1 MKTIKLL
8 GKLALML
15 IAAILMF
22 SGHEAAAGV
31 TLSMPGVTGTVTTDG
46 VSAKAPE
53 LNLDTIVK
61 EIVEVFP
68 ARTPLDTL
76 LRKVGRS
83 TKALSWKV
91 EGYEVEQRPF
101 VDTVKTL
108 YTTSVGK
115 KAGKVAVDNI
125 GQWTTDHTV
134 LIQGVKGKEVM
145 VLVTDVNHNTGEVTL
160 TTIDSGTG
168 QPDLPTIP
176 LGTKLTR
183 MGTAMDELQSQVD
196 AYAELPSKDFNYCQ
210 KFGQKISMSF
220 VQQMVNQEVKWG
232 FSDTQKMRIKSFREE
247 MELSY
252 LSGLR
257 GVTNRVKN
265 GSLKPVYTMNG
276 VTRHDIKQLTYGTG
290 GNMVINS
297 DTMNGL
303 MKDVFTGNA
312 GSETRIALYGS
323 GMGKNL
329 YGITDWS
336 KIIQGTQ
343 TEIIPGLTFGRY
355 EHNYGKLM
363 FNYAPLF
370 DQLGWDNCMLIV
382 DINYLMKATMF
393 DTKIVDLDLEKSGQ
407 EDANAKMIK
416 ETSTLLTLYPEV
428 HAFIAPKL

>member
-1 MKTIKLL
+1 ML
-8 GKLALML
+8 GKFALL
-15 IAAILMF
+15 IIATILMF
-22 SGHEAAAGV
+22 SGHDAVAGV
-31 TLSMPGVTGTVTTDG
+31 TLSSGVAGTMTTTGVEG
-46 VSAKAPE
+46 KAPE
-53 LNLDTIVK
+53 LNLDTIV
-61 EIVEVFP
+61 EQIVEVFP

-83 TKALSWKV
+83 TTANSVKV

-101 VDTVKTL
+101 VDTVKASYATAA
-108 YTTSVGK
+108 GK
-115 KAGKVAVDNI
+115 KTGKVPVENI
-125 GQWTTDHTV
+125 GQWTADHTV

-145 VLVTDVNHNTGEVTL
+145 VLVTDVDYANGEVTL
-160 TTIDSGTG
+160 ASIDGG
-168 QPDLPTIP
+168 LGIPDLPSITI
-176 LGTKLTR
+176 GTKLTR
-183 MGTAMDELQSQVD
+183 MGTAMDETQSLVD
-196 AYAELPSKDFNYCQ
+196 AYGELPSKDFNYCQ

-220 VQQMVNQEVKWG
+220 VQQKVNQEVKWS
-232 FSDTQKMRIKSFREE
+232 FSDIQKMRIKSFREE

-252 LSGLR
+252 LSGFR
-257 GVTNRVKN
+257 GITNRVKN
-265 GSLKPVYTMNG
+265 GGLKPVATMNG
-276 VTRHDIKQLTYGTG
+276 IVRHDIKRLSYGTG
-290 GNMVINS
+290 GNMLING

-312 GSETRIALYGS
+312 GSETRIALFGS

-343 TEIIPGLTFGRY
+343 TEIVPGLTFGRY

-370 DQLGWDNCMLIV
+370 DQLGWEDCMLIV
-382 DINYLMKATMF
+382 DINYLMKGTLF
-393 DTKIVDLDLEKSGQ
+393 PTKIIDLELEKSGQ

-428 HAFIAPKL
+428 HAFVSPKM